1 MTSDAFHSVR
11 SPFIHCQSSH
21 MTDYVYKLHFQIEF
35 VLYSTHHTHYVCMDY
50 LISYTKLIMYAW
62 ISQFLTQSSLRMHGL
77 ANFVHKAHYVCK
89 IYFSIHV

>member
-1 MTSDAFHSVR
+1 
-11 SPFIHCQSSH
+11 
-21 MTDYVYKLHFQIEF
+21 
-35 VLYSTHHTHYVCMDY
+35 MDY

-89 IYFSIHV
+89 IYFSIHVWFISLCMHGLTNFISLAHYICKIYFSIHVWFISLCMHWSH